1 MGKRTYPDI
10 EPGTR
15 MKDGT
20 VYVGLSPD
28 TKRPMY
34 AAAANA
40 TCLFTFN
47 EAAEYARALTVHGR
61 GGWRVPSQGEL
72 ALLFAH
78 RAKIGGFDP
87 GETMESNW
95 YRSSTRHKSYGSW
108 GFLFSAGGW
117 ANVPDDIPLALRC
130 VCG

>member
-1 MGKRTYPDI
+1 MGKRQYPEI
-10 EPGTR
+10 GTR

-20 VYVGLSPD
+20 IYGGISP
-28 TKRPMY
+28 TTGRPMY
-34 AAAANA
+34 VTTANA
-40 TCLFTFN
+40 TCLLTFN
-47 EAAEYARALTVHGR
+47 QAAEYARALTIHGR

-72 ALLFAH
+72 TMLFEH
-78 RAKIGGFDP
+78 RAKIGGFNP

-95 YRSSTRHKSYGSW
+95 YRSSTRHEKLGSW
-108 GFLFSAGGW
+108 GLLATAGGW